1 MPSALSLSRQDAE
14 ITDLNLMQ
22 TSTSGAGLD
31 KATTATDDL
40 STQLHEDLTQLSQ
53 ATEAEGAHAD
63 GNTIDAAELQQPHPV
78 AETMAPPAATAADQI
93 SDQIGLQQLISGA
106 VAGNQPAT
114 TSEAPYLDPIQAHV
128 DSSAAS
134 QASESSDST
143 VSSSEVPTAPAT
155 SNVGE
160 LEWLLYNPPTTPGG
174 ALLAAFRLWL
184 MSRR

>member
-1 MPSALSLSRQDAE
+1 MQ
-14 ITDLNLMQ
+14 LNC
-22 TSTSGAGLD
+22 SN
-31 KATTATDDL
+31 
-40 STQLHEDLTQLSQ
+40 LTQLLKPW
-53 ATEAEGAHAD
+53 HH
-63 GNTIDAAELQQPHPV
+63 QQQQQQ
-78 AETMAPPAATAADQI
+78 TKL